1 MENPYSLLATPYSP
15 ASGLQSAL
23 HTRVDCIERCRAADI
38 ESVSLLTAEAQ
49 VGDSFRYVD
58 LAEQIAVFGVA
69 AHAVLFRVTPTHGA
83 PDTPFGVT
91 AHPVGNAGL
100 GHFRKHF
107 AVRHLSGPHI
117 HVEHADMRRVVG
129 PVREA
134 GVENIELL
142 LVRREGNAVGLHEVI
157 DDNLDVTGFRIH
169 PVDVMLFLLRLGFE
183 ALIKAA
189 DAVGWIGEP
198 DRTIGSDNR
207 VVRRVQLL
215 AIVLVGNDRDR
226 AVEFGPGDA
235 SAAVFAS
242 DQASF
247 PINGV
252 AVRIHRRLAEYAQV
266 TVILREAHDAV
277 VGNVAE
283 QHVAA
288 GWEVDRALG
297 PAEAGCNALD
307 RHRAGEGREAARPER
322 NLSLG
327 RLQVRIGIAAPG

>member
-15 ASGLQSAL
+15 ASGLQSTL
-23 HTRVDCIERCRAADI
+23 HTRVDRIERCRAADVK
-38 ESVSLLTAEAQ
+38 SVSLLTAEAQ

-69 AHAVLFRVTPTHGA
+69 AHAVFFRITPTHGA
-83 PDTPFGVT
+83 PDAPFGVT

-100 GHFRKHF
+100 GHFRKDF

-117 HVEHADMRRVVG
+117 QVEHADMRRVVR

-134 GVENIELL
+134 GVEDIELL
-142 LVRREGNAVGLHEVI
+142 LVRREGNAVGLDEVV
-157 DDNLDVTGFRIH
+157 DDNLDFTGFRIH

-183 ALIKAA
+183 AFIKAA

-198 DRTIGSDNR
+198 DRSIGSDNR

-215 AIVLVGNDRDR
+215 AIVLVGNDSDR
-226 AVEFGPGDA
+226 AVEFGSGDP
-235 SAAVFAS
+235 SAAMFAS

-252 AVRIHRRLAEYAQV
+252 AVRVHRRLAEYAQV

-297 PAEAGCNALD
+297 PAEAGRDALD
-307 RHRAGEGREAARPER
+307 RHRAGEGWEAARPER
-322 NLSLG
+322 NLGLG
-327 RLQVRIGIAAPG
+327 RFQVRIRIAAPR